1 MAFSILDLSPI
12 ISGDNLG
19 VIQYMEQKH
28 LLSSAK
34 QCPVCTTPMDF
45 QTRSDI
51 SDGYRWRCPDTTC
64 RKCVTVRENSFFEKS
79 RLALKKWL
87 VLIYWWARQYPV
99 SDACEEAQ
107 VTAKTAV
114 DVYQWLREVCATTL
128 LQTQIMLGGPS
139 RVVQIDESLFT
150 HKPKVNIAK

>member
-1 MAFSILDLSPI
+1 M
-12 ISGDNLG
+12 
-19 VIQYMEQKH
+19 QQKH

-51 SDGYRWRCPDTTC
+51 TDGYRWRCPDTTC
-64 RKCVTVRENSFFEKS
+64 RKCVTIRENSFFEKY
-79 RLALKKWL
+79 RLTLKKMAGINIL
-87 VLIYWWARQYPV
+87 ARQYTV

-128 LQTQIMLGGPS
+128 LQAPIMLGGPS
-139 RVVQIDESLFT
+139 RVVQIDE
-150 HKPKVNIAK
+150 